1 VRINSES
8 NLEGLPGPPYARELH
23 QRFARLRFA
32 PAVEGE
38 FTTSQ
43 LRRTR
48 GRVRAWHTIVL
59 VVLGLLVLPGLLAT
73 SVGGDTSALFG
84 AWNPANNEPLLLA
97 LIANT
102 LGRVALVILAWGPWF
117 ERLYPRFALPLIA
130 LCHASWTFACS
141 GEIVGSHPEYLA
153 PLVTDAFAAY
163 FFSGLLFR
171 QALAVNLV
179 AATGLLFGG
188 WYYAGVL
195 APILSYGMHLFI
207 NMIMG
212 AIAAFAHERSV
223 RSQFLEH
230 ALLGEMAARDGLT
243 GLKNRRAFDEH
254 LTRVWQQ
261 ALRDRRAMAIL
272 MIDVDEFK
280 HYNDCYGHQAGD
292 QALKRIAEVVNG
304 LTRRP
309 LDFAARY
316 GGEELAIILYEPSRE
331 DAADIAEQLLTTV
344 RALAIEHRE
353 SAAGIVTVSIGVA
366 VVRPTL
372 RRSPQGALQLSDEA
386 LYIAK
391 GDGRNRISILED
403 EYGLLTT
410 GAFRTVLAG

>member
-1 VRINSES
+1 
-8 NLEGLPGPPYARELH
+8 
-23 QRFARLRFA
+23 
-32 PAVEGE
+32 
-38 FTTSQ
+38 
-43 LRRTR
+43 
-48 GRVRAWHTIVL
+48 
-59 VVLGLLVLPGLLAT
+59 
-73 SVGGDTSALFG
+73 
-84 AWNPANNEPLLLA
+84 
-97 LIANT
+97 
-102 LGRVALVILAWGPWF
+102 
-117 ERLYPRFALPLIA
+117 
-130 LCHASWTFACS
+130 
-141 GEIVGSHPEYLA
+141 
-153 PLVTDAFAAY
+153 
-163 FFSGLLFR
+163 
-171 QALAVNLV
+171 
-179 AATGLLFGG
+179 
-188 WYYAGVL
+188 
-195 APILSYGMHLFI
+195 
-207 NMIMG
+207 
-212 AIAAFAHERSV
+212 
-223 RSQFLEH
+223 
-230 ALLGEMAARDGLT
+230 
-243 GLKNRRAFDEH
+243 
-254 LTRVWQQ
+254 
-261 ALRDRRAMAIL
+261 MAIL